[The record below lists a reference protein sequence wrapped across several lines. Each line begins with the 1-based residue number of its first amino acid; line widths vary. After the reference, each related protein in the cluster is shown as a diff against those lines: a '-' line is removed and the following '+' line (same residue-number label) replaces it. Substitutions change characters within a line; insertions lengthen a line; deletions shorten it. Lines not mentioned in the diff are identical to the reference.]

1 MSAVCLVAPCGFG
14 KTERAVEVA
23 AIHAEAGRSV
33 LYVVPTRALLM
44 EIAERFRRLGV
55 HPRIA
60 VGRSTSKAPV
70 NCRNPEAD
78 AAQAVGI
85 SLEAFCRSCPF
96 FSECDYI
103 AARAAIFPPGTV
115 TLATAAF
122 LLWNPVPLSRVD
134 VVIYDEM
141 PEPVV
146 EIPADPRVSPP
157 RSERA
162 RYIPLRSLPPA
173 IRKAVRAYA
182 RRRGVPEPAGYM
194 IPLLPRGTQETLI
207 LTATPLPGV
216 LDVLLGL
223 RPGELEY
230 QAMSGEDLLALDQT
244 VEWFY
249 QRLPHSREWTPSR
262 RGCGF
267 KKNTAPG
274 LPYFR
279 ASLGLSGWRG
289 QALEAYGSFSPPLHV
304 FYVLAYATGAR
315 LRLDPVDALFD
326 EASFHEDPLEVLRAR
341 RIPGWTLSFVYET
354 PQGERVY
361 PVEWL
366 TRAGDL
372 SQLLGRG
379 GILDKKASRAV
390 GGIPLAARN
399 HVWSYRL
406 ARRVRLTG
414 YDVEDVSYAVA
425 VHAFAFEKDP
435 IGWMAAFWPRAL
447 RVAASSRLLDIA
459 RRTARRLKDATK
471 RVNDTLSGK
480 IPLEPSPDGGDH
492 GWQEGLEE
500 AEDLAEI

>member
-14 KTERAVEVA
+14 KTERAVETA

-44 EIAERFRRLGV
+44 EIAERFQRLGV
-55 HPRIA
+55 RPRVA
-60 VGRSTSKAPV
+60 VGRSTSRAPV

-96 FSECDYI
+96 FADCDYI
-103 AARAAIFPPGTV
+103 AARAAIFPRGTV
-115 TLATAAF
+115 TIATLAF

-146 EIPADPRVSPP
+146 EVPAYPRVSPP

-162 RYIPLRSLPPA
+162 RYIPLRYLPPT

-182 RRRGVPEPAGYM
+182 RRRGVPEPAGYLVP
-194 IPLLPRGTQETLI
+194 ILPRGTQETLV

-223 RPGELEY
+223 RPGDLEY
-230 QAMSGEDLLALDQT
+230 QAMGGDLLALDQT

-249 QRLPHSREWTPSR
+249 QSLPHSRDWTPSR

-289 QALEAYGSFSPPLHV
+289 QALEAYGSFSPPPHV

-315 LRLDPVDALFD
+315 LRLDPVDGLFD
-326 EASFHEDPLEVLRAR
+326 EATFREDPLEVLRAR

-354 PQGERVY
+354 PSGERVY

-399 HVWSYRL
+399 HVWSYQL
-406 ARRVRLTG
+406 VRSVQLIG
-414 YDVEDVSYAVA
+414 YGVEDLSYAVA
-425 VHAFAFEKDP
+425 VYAFAFEKDP
-435 IGWMAAFWPRAL
+435 IGWMAAFWPHAL

-471 RVNDTLSGK
+471 RVNAVLGGK
-480 IPLEPSPDGGDH
+480 IPLEPSSDGGDH
-492 GWQEGLEE
+492 GQEDAEE
-500 AEDLAEI
+500 EDLAEI

>member
-14 KTERAVEVA
+14 KTERAVETA

-44 EIAERFRRLGV
+44 EIAERFRRLGLR
-55 HPRIA
+55 PRIA
-60 VGRSTSKAPV
+60 VGRSTSRAPV

-78 AAQAVGI
+78 VALAVGV
-85 SLEAFCRSCPF
+85 SLESFCRSCPF
-96 FSECDYI
+96 FSDCDYI

-141 PEPVV
+141 PEPLV
-146 EIPADPRVSPP
+146 EIPADPRASPP

-182 RRRGVPEPAGYM
+182 RRRGAPEPVGYL
-194 IPLLPRGTQETLI
+194 IPRLPRGAQETLV
-207 LTATPLPGV
+207 LTATPIPGV
-216 LDVLLGL
+216 LDILLGL
-223 RPGELEY
+223 RPGDLEY
-230 QAMSGEDLLALDQT
+230 QAMGGDLLALDQV

-249 QRLPHSREWTPSR
+249 QRLPHSKEWTPSQS
-262 RGCGF
+262 GCGF

-279 ASLGLSGWRG
+279 ASLGLGGWRG
-289 QALEAYGSFSPPLHV
+289 RALEAYGSFSPPPHV

-315 LRLDPVDALFD
+315 LRLDPVDGLFD
-326 EASFHEDPLEVLRAR
+326 ESSFREDPLEVLRAR

-354 PQGERVY
+354 PGGERVY

-379 GILDKKASRAV
+379 GILDKEASRAV

-414 YDVEDVSYAVA
+414 YDVEDLSYAVA

-435 IGWMAAFWPRAL
+435 IGWMAAFWPHAL

-459 RRTARRLKDATK
+459 KRAARRLKDTTRRA
-471 RVNDTLSGK
+471 NDALSGR
-480 IPLEPSPDGGDH
+480 IPLDPDSDGGDH
-492 GWQEGLEE
+492 GGQEDAEE
-500 AEDLAEI
+500 DEDFAEI